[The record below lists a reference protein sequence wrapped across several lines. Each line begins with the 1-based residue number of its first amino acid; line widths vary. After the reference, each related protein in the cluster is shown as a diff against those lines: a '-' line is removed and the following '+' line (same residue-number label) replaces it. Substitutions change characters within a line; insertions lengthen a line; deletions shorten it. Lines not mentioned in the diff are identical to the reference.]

1 MAELKS
7 IRVDLTMQ
15 GSSFKDGHFVAK
27 ELLKFNNVINTSL
40 IRLNIIL
47 HYSLPLNACAYLIC
61 QIY

>member
-1 MAELKS
+1 MAGLKS
-7 IRVDLTMQ
+7 IGVDLTMQ
-15 GSSFKDGHFVAK
+15 GSFKDGHFVAK

-47 HYSLPLNACAYLIC
+47 HYSLPLNTCAYLIC